1 MNRLTAP
8 SLLLSL
14 AFALLLSC
22 FASAAEHRVEVLKQ
36 PAPADAI
43 SKEIAARLSP
53 TGIRV
58 VRGTNRTVCQI
69 WLCKDWT
76 VKPGFKP
83 SGEVLYPFTPGQL
96 IGVMQLTRKGSD
108 FRDQDIAKG
117 VYTLRYGQQPVDGN
131 HEGTSPTRDFLT
143 LVNAEK
149 DTSAK
154 PMEIKALLEASAEAA
169 GSSHPALFGMQKVK
183 ITDKARPTIRHQ
195 ERHDWWIVTL
205 AGKAVASGKTS
216 GLSIDL
222 VVAGVAP
229 E

>member
-1 MNRLTAP
+1 MNRLAAP
-8 SLLLSL
+8 SL
-14 AFALLLSC
+14 AFALLLAG
-22 FASAAEHRVEVLKQ
+22 FASAADHRVEVLKQ
-36 PAPADAI
+36 PAPADAVN
-43 SKEIAARLSP
+43 KEIAAQLSP
-53 TGIRV
+53 TGIRI

-69 WLCKDWT
+69 WLCKEWA

-96 IGVMQLTRKGSD
+96 IGVMQFTRKGGD

-154 PMEIKALLEASAEAA
+154 PMELKALLKASTEAA

-183 ITDKARPTIRHQ
+183 ITDQAGPTIRHQ

-205 AGKAVASGKTS
+205 VGKATAGGKTS
-216 GLSIDL
+216 GLKIDL